1 MRTTFFLLKKLDV
14 ATAATYVTPSTK
26 GMKTEEIGHHK
37 AEDGTV
43 CTIFSQYRHEQA
55 PKWFSF
61 VKDSVDPKYY
71 PWLRNR
77 NAAALIIISTKI
89 KDSFRFF
96 AVSLGQGH
104 HMLSDDLVES
114 DFGKIATLNSVRK
127 IKVANSRE
135 IGVNAVQKRLASN
148 SEVELGR
155 IGVQLD
161 YEILTGVSGRC
172 EEESLGTRIGG
183 EDSLQLNSSITL
195 ETLGAKCRKLF
206 AASKDDRYKTEH
218 PQVER
223 MKTVK
228 DDHKETELCTEL
240 LNAINSRQRSMKIS
254 VAAPDLIDYEV
265 FDEYH
270 MTGCETSTPEMTL
283 EALYD
288 MLGDRQITM
297 SGLKER
303 IKIQARSCTDDSL
316 KSKQEPLIAY
326 LRFEVDDETNGLV
339 YVLSGRKWY
348 VLSRNYVETVRNDLK
363 QVLEPYSGPTLM
375 PWPRSLPPYPP
386 KDKPGEIAWHEGFYN
401 LQYHGPA
408 DFLFMDRDNYTLGE
422 GGGHDQIEISD
433 FFYHPSAM
441 HFCVKRRHK
450 SQTLSHLFSQGSV
463 SADLFSRSKDYRTS
477 FYNDVS
483 ARWPNAKVE
492 LLDRLTFVYCIALED
507 PPKDAIDALP
517 LFSQINLLR
526 HAGDIRARRYGVQLC
541 TIKLVDDL
549 HGLDKLSQTARD
561 FLKAKTDAR
570 AAREAKK
577 FLAKPRKP
585 RKPRT

>member
-96 AVSLGQGH
+96 AVSLGHGH

-155 IGVQLD
+155 IGVHLD

-228 DDHKETELCTEL
+228 DDHKEAELCTEL

-326 LRFEVDDETNGLV
+326 LRFEVDDETKGLV

-348 VLSRNYVETVRNDLK
+348 VLSRNYVETVRNGLK

-577 FLAKPRKP
+577 LLAKARKP